1 MYKEEEVSVFAQNLR
16 TQIEKTKIVKSIL
29 KEKDRVPGFTLPN
42 TEGKSICFKEMLTGN
57 KLVITFY
64 GKSWRPYCGLELLAC
79 QAVYEQLEKHNIKF
93 VAISQHKPGPAS
105 LRRGNINLTYE
116 TLIDVNNEVAKQFG
130 LTFMVTGPEISKFRE
145 SFCID
150 LVSLHSNDGVE
161 LSIPATY
168 IVDRDGTILKSFFG
182 FDNPDHPS
190 PREILKYL
198 S

>member
-1 MYKEEEVSVFAQNLR
+1 MFTQELR
-16 TQIEKTKIVKSIL
+16 TQIKKTNVVKSIL
-29 KEKDRVPGFTLPN
+29 KENDRVPGFTLPN
-42 TEGKSICFKEMLTGN
+42 TEGKAICFREMLTGN

-64 GKSWRPYCGLELLAC
+64 GRSWRPYCTLELMAC

-105 LRRGNINLTYE
+105 MAKTDINLTYE

-130 LTFMVTGPEISKFRE
+130 LTFEVTGSEIRKFRE

-150 LVSLHSNDGVE
+150 LVSLHSDGDIE

-168 IVDRDGTILKSFFG
+168 VVDEDGKILKSFFG
-182 FDNPDHPS
+182 FDYPNHPS
-190 PREILKYL
+190 PKEILKHL
-198 S
+198 A